1 MRLPRLPL
9 VTALTLLF
17 FFAYVTGV
25 RLAYSLLY
33 ALILLFVV
41 SYLWS
46 RLAADNLVV
55 ERASPEGQFQVG
67 DAFEE
72 SFVIQNRSWIP
83 VPLIELT
90 DFSNLPGYNPGR
102 VFSLKGRRA
111 RRWTSRGRF
120 KQRGLFTFGPVELRY
135 GDPFGLFTR
144 TLRVAGS
151 QAVVVYP
158 VVRPV
163 GGLDALAPSTAGDE
177 QLRGRVLDIPPNAT
191 TIREYVPTDSVKRIH
206 WASSAR
212 LGRLMSRS
220 FETREGG
227 DAWIVL
233 DLQASVHAGEAP
245 ESTLEY
251 AMSLAASIA
260 DAALRRGSAIGL
272 VSNDSRLSCIEAAR
286 GDQQQTK
293 TFQHVPRGQADC
305 TVSLVNLGTIL
316 LLAAAA
322 IGGAWAAGLLGVRY
336 EDGRLTLRILRA
348 GRVLA
353 RFDFRDTGLLLVLAL
368 VMGWAAAAAV
378 ERSAWVPETEGRL
391 VPAFAI
397 ATAFGWIFV
406 VAGFRRL
413 AYLVASLAATLGSL
427 LLITPSPLTAPG
439 TTLQALQKWL

>member
-17 FFAYVTGV
+17 FFAYITGI
-25 RLAYSLLY
+25 RLAYSLFY
-33 ALILLFVV
+33 ALVLLFVV

-55 ERASPEGQFQVG
+55 ERQSPEGQYEVG
-67 DAFEE
+67 DRFEE
-72 SFVIQNRSWIP
+72 HFTIENRSWIP

-102 VFSLKGRRA
+102 VFSLKSRRS
-111 RRWTSRGRF
+111 RRWTSRGAF
-120 KQRGLFTFGPVELRY
+120 KQRGLFTFGPIELRY
-135 GDPFGLFTR
+135 GDPFGLFAR
-144 TLRVAGS
+144 TLRVTS
-151 QAVVVYP
+151 SRSVVVYP

-163 GGLDALAPSTAGDE
+163 GSLDALAPSTAGDE

-251 AMSLAASIA
+251 AMSLAASIT
-260 DAALRRGSAIGL
+260 DASLRRGSAIGL
-272 VSNDSRLSCIEAAR
+272 VSNDSRLSVIEAAR
-286 GDQQQTK
+286 GDQQRKKLFEHFTLA
-293 TFQHVPRGQADC
+293 QADG
-305 TVSLVNLGTIL
+305 TVSLATLLTSQRHQWRHRGGLIVITPSADEHWPQALLDLGERGHRSLVVYLDPRGFGGSQPT
-316 LLAAAA
+316 LA
-322 IGGAWAAGLLGVRY
+322 
-336 EDGRLTLRILRA
+336 TA
-348 GRVLA
+348 GRWRQALNWWIVRGADDLDA
-353 RFDFRDTGLLLVLAL
+353 TG
-368 VMGWAAAAAV
+368 
-378 ERSAWVPETEGRL
+378 E
-391 VPAFAI
+391 
-397 ATAFGWIFV
+397 
-406 VAGFRRL
+406 RRL
-413 AYLVASLAATLGSL
+413 ATG
-427 LLITPSPLTAPG
+427 
-439 TTLQALQKWL
+439 

>member
-9 VTALTLLF
+9 VTALALLF

-33 ALILLFVV
+33 ALVLLFVV
-41 SYLWS
+41 SYVWS

-55 ERASPEGQFQVG
+55 ERASPEGQYQVG

-144 TLRVAGS
+144 TLRIAGS
-151 QAVVVYP
+151 QSVVVYP

-233 DLQASVHAGEAP
+233 DLQAAVHAGEAP
-245 ESTLEY
+245 ESTLEH
-251 AMSLAASIA
+251 AMSLAASIT

-272 VSNDSRLSCIEAAR
+272 VGNDSQLSVIEAAR
-286 GDQQQTK
+286 GDQQRKRLFEHFTLA
-293 TFQHVPRGQADC
+293 QADG
-305 TVSLVNLGTIL
+305 TVSLASL
-316 LLAAAA
+316 LTSQRQQWRHR
-322 IGGAWAAGLLGVRY
+322 GGLIVITPSADEHWLEALLDLGVRGQRSLVVY
-336 EDGRLTLRILRA
+336 LDPRGFGGSQPTLASA
-348 GRVLA
+348 GRW
-353 RFDFRDTGLLLVLAL
+353 R
-368 VMGWAAAAAV
+368 
-378 ERSAWVPETEGRL
+378 
-391 VPAFAI
+391 
-397 ATAFGWIFV
+397 
-406 VAGFRRL
+406 
-413 AYLVASLAATLGSL
+413 
-427 LLITPSPLTAPG
+427 
-439 TTLQALQKWL
+439 QALNWWIVGGPDDLEPVSERRVAAG

>member
-9 VTALTLLF
+9 VTALALLF
-17 FFAYVTGV
+17 FFAYITGI

-33 ALILLFVV
+33 ALILLFLV

-55 ERASPEGQFQVG
+55 ERTSPEGQYQVG
-67 DAFEE
+67 DRFEE
-72 SFVIQNRSWIP
+72 HFTIENRSWIP

-102 VFSLKGRRA
+102 VFSLKGRRT
-111 RRWTSRGRF
+111 RRWTTRGQF
-120 KQRGLFTFGPVELRY
+120 KQRGLFTFGPIELRY
-135 GDPFGLFTR
+135 GDPFGLFAR
-144 TLRVAGS
+144 TLRIAGS
-151 QAVVVYP
+151 RSVVVYP

-163 GGLDALAPSTAGDE
+163 GALDALAPSTAGNE

-233 DLQASVHAGEAP
+233 DLQASVHVGEAP

-260 DAALRRGSAIGL
+260 DAGLRRGGAIGL
-272 VSNDSRLSCIEAAR
+272 VSNDSRLSMIEAAR
-286 GDQQQTK
+286 GDQQRNKLFEYFTLAEADGAVPLATLLTSQRHQWRHRGGLIVITSSSDERWPSALLDLGIRG
-293 TFQHVPRGQADC
+293 HRSLIVYLDPRGFGGTQPSLASAGRWRQALNWWIVRGADDLD
-305 TVSLVNLGTIL
+305 SAGERP
-316 LLAAAA
+316 LAA
-322 IGGAWAAGLLGVRY
+322 
-336 EDGRLTLRILRA
+336 
-348 GRVLA
+348 
-353 RFDFRDTGLLLVLAL
+353 
-368 VMGWAAAAAV
+368 
-378 ERSAWVPETEGRL
+378 S
-391 VPAFAI
+391 
-397 ATAFGWIFV
+397 
-406 VAGFRRL
+406 
-413 AYLVASLAATLGSL
+413 
-427 LLITPSPLTAPG
+427 
-439 TTLQALQKWL
+439 

>member
-9 VTALTLLF
+9 VTALALLF
-17 FFAYVTGV
+17 FFAYITGI

-33 ALILLFVV
+33 ALILLFLV

-55 ERASPEGQFQVG
+55 ERTSPEGQYQVS
-67 DAFEE
+67 DRFEE
-72 SFVIQNRSWIP
+72 HFTIENRSWIP

-102 VFSLKGRRA
+102 VFSLKGRRT
-111 RRWTSRGRF
+111 RRWTTRGQF
-120 KQRGLFTFGPVELRY
+120 KQRGLFTFGPIELRY
-135 GDPFGLFTR
+135 GDPFGLFAR
-144 TLRVAGS
+144 TLRIAGS
-151 QAVVVYP
+151 RSVVVYP

-163 GGLDALAPSTAGDE
+163 GALDALAPSTAGNE

-233 DLQASVHAGEAP
+233 DLQASVHVGEAP

-260 DAALRRGSAIGL
+260 DAGLRRGGAIGL
-272 VSNDSRLSCIEAAR
+272 VSNDSRLSMIEAAR
-286 GDQQQTK
+286 GDQQRNKLFEYFTLA
-293 TFQHVPRGQADC
+293 QAD
-305 TVSLVNLGTIL
+305 
-316 LLAAAA
+316 
-322 IGGAWAAGLLGVRY
+322 GA
-336 EDGRLTLRILRA
+336 
-348 GRVLA
+348 
-353 RFDFRDTGLLLVLAL
+353 
-368 VMGWAAAAAV
+368 
-378 ERSAWVPETEGRL
+378 VPL
-391 VPAFAI
+391 
-397 ATAFGWIFV
+397 
-406 VAGFRRL
+406 
-413 AYLVASLAATLGSL
+413 ATLLTSQRHQWRHRGGL
-427 LLITPSPLTAPG
+427 IVITPSSDERWPSALLDLGIRGHRSLIVYLDPRGFGGAQP
-439 TTLQALQKWL
+439 TLASAGRWRQALNWWIVRGADDLDSTGERPLAAS

>member
-9 VTALTLLF
+9 ITALALLLF
-17 FFAYVTGV
+17 FAYITGI

-46 RLAADNLVV
+46 RLAADNLTVK
-55 ERASPEGQFQVG
+55 RSSPEGQYQVG
-67 DAFEE
+67 DHFEE
-72 SFVIQNRSWIP
+72 QFAIENRSWIP

-90 DFSNLPGYNPGR
+90 DFSNIPGYNPGR

-111 RRWTSRGRF
+111 RRWTSRGQF
-120 KQRGLFTFGPVELRY
+120 KQRGLFTFGPVDLRY

-144 TLRVAGS
+144 TLRIAGS
-151 QAVVVYP
+151 RSVVVSP

-163 GGLDALAPSTAGDE
+163 GPLDALAPSTAGDE
-177 QLRGRVLDIPPNAT
+177 QLRGRVLDIPPNTT

-220 FETREGG
+220 FETHEGG

-233 DLQASVHAGEAP
+233 DLQGSVHAGEAP

-272 VSNDSRLSCIEAAR
+272 VSNDSQLSVIEAAR
-286 GDQQQTK
+286 GDQQQKKLFEHFTLA
-293 TFQHVPRGQADC
+293 QADG
-305 TVSLVNLGTIL
+305 TVSLAAL
-316 LLAAAA
+316 LTSQRHQWRHR
-322 IGGAWAAGLLGVRY
+322 GGLIVITPSGDPHWLEALLDLGVRGQRSLVVY
-336 EDGRLTLRILRA
+336 LDPSGFGGSQPPLAPA
-348 GRVLA
+348 GRWRQAVNWWIIRGASDLEP
-353 RFDFRDTGLLLVLAL
+353 
-368 VMGWAAAAAV
+368 AV
-378 ERSAWVPETEGRL
+378 ERR
-391 VPAFAI
+391 
-397 ATAFGWIFV
+397 
-406 VAGFRRL
+406 VAAG
-413 AYLVASLAATLGSL
+413 
-427 LLITPSPLTAPG
+427 
-439 TTLQALQKWL
+439 

>member
-33 ALILLFVV
+33 ALVLLFVV
-41 SYLWS
+41 SYIWS

-144 TLRVAGS
+144 TLRIAGS
-151 QAVVVYP
+151 HSVVVYP

-251 AMSLAASIA
+251 AMSLAASIT

-272 VSNDSRLSCIEAAR
+272 VRNDSHLSVIEAAR
-286 GDQQQTK
+286 GDQQRKKLFEHFTLA
-293 TFQHVPRGQADC
+293 QADG
-305 TVSLVNLGTIL
+305 TVSLATL
-316 LLAAAA
+316 LTSQRQQWRHR
-322 IGGAWAAGLLGVRY
+322 GGLVVITPSADAHWVEALLDLGVRGHRSLVVY
-336 EDGRLTLRILRA
+336 LDPRGFGGSQPTLASA
-348 GRVLA
+348 GRW
-353 RFDFRDTGLLLVLAL
+353 RQAL
-368 VMGWAAAAAV
+368 NWWMVGG
-378 ERSAWVPETEGRL
+378 PEDLEP
-391 VPAFAI
+391 VSE
-397 ATAFGWIFV
+397 
-406 VAGFRRL
+406 RRL
-413 AYLVASLAATLGSL
+413 AAG
-427 LLITPSPLTAPG
+427 
-439 TTLQALQKWL
+439 